1 MVRAWWV
8 LSHLPAPSLSDYRI
22 GAILL
27 RVVRRVQWIFDMNVE
42 EILDT
47 LKNYERELEGIIG
60 RFSKSSHGVYI
71 DSDDGYRLREIVAE
85 LADLITDH
93 IPNSQHYSK
102 NIGNSYVEG
111 ISNSLES
118 PSYASV
124 QEIVAAVRALTVR
137 IERNPSLFVPKKGID
152 GFEDKLAGIDIIA
165 NRFHAV
171 VMQIRQRYGSRV
183 AMDIND
189 EYDVQDL
196 FHSLLKLYFDD
207 IRREEWNP
215 SYAGS
220 SSRSDFLLSEVNT
233 IVEIKKT
240 RASLSTKQLG
250 DQLIIDIAKY
260 KTHPQCQR
268 LICFV
273 YDPEGYINNP
283 RGIEND
289 LSKSEEG
296 LDVRTIIVPKHI

>member
-1 MVRAWWV
+1 
-8 LSHLPAPSLSDYRI
+8 
-22 GAILL
+22 
-27 RVVRRVQWIFDMNVE
+27 MNVK

-60 RFSKSSHGVYI
+60 RFSKSTHGVLI

-85 LADLITDH
+85 LGDLISDH
-93 IPNSQHYSK
+93 IPDSGHYSN

-111 ISNSLES
+111 ISNFSGS

-124 QEIVAAVRALTVR
+124 QEIVAVVRALTVR
-137 IERNPSLFVPKKGID
+137 IDRNPSLFVPKKGID

-207 IRREEWNP
+207 IRPEEWNP
-215 SYAGS
+215 SYGGS
-220 SSRSDFLLSEVNT
+220 SSRSDFLLPEVNT

-240 RASLSTKQLG
+240 RANLSTKQLG
-250 DQLIIDIAKY
+250 EQLIIDIAKY

-268 LICFV
+268 LICLV
-273 YDPEGYINNP
+273 YDPDGYINNP